1 MCTSLS
7 RSLEYW
13 DFKHHPSVGWDLARA
28 SRLSKL
34 QQFLGATNIWMFKVE
49 STGITSRTSFN
60 SSAAYGIFF
69 HSCVKNHSTGPWCPM
84 AWLSTS
90 HALRCQKPELLP
102 SSCMDLGNG
111 KITTQRSGVHGFNWK
126 PVTEHTNWDMNA
138 EFQQGMTDLQQQGAP
153 EHRALLSSSAGY
165 AHKTAPKRHW
175 NGAGES

>member
-1 MCTSLS
+1 MHIFKSVFGILGPQTPPKYRMGLGQGLQTIKAATVCWVQQTSGCS
-7 RSLEYW
+7 RWSQQGS
-13 DFKHHPSVGWDLARA
+13 PPGP
-28 SRLSKL
+28 RLTAVL
-34 QQFLGATNIWMFKVE
+34 HMAF
-49 STGITSRTSFN
+49 
-60 SSAAYGIFF
+60 FF
-69 HSCVKNHSTGPWCPM
+69 HSCVKNHSPGPWCPM

-111 KITTQRSGVHGFNWK
+111 KITTQRFGVHGFNWK

-138 EFQQGMTDLQQQGAP
+138 EFQQGMADLQQQGAP